1 MSVRNRQLEPGQ
13 VDNRDG
19 RDQDH
24 GGTGS
29 ETSWVGKVYRPARF
43 RCASRWA
50 ANSVPHR
57 SSGSAQAVL
66 P

>member
-1 MSVRNRQLEPGQ
+1 MSMTTMA
-13 VDNRDG
+13 
-19 RDQDH
+19 
-24 GGTGS
+24 GTKMTAVPGS

-50 ANSVPHR
+50 AMSVPHR